1 MQPPRTRATATRF
14 DDELWDH
21 VWQRN
26 LMHVERHALAM
37 ALVRRQ
43 PPDTAFDRLVAA
55 ELARRWR
62 RHALWLVTLY
72 GLWSL
77 FWGGIALTAPP
88 ADADPTALPAWCVGA
103 GVLAIATCVAAR
115 HHLAGYLRAHG
126 AVPHGLVGPAVTA
139 EQTGWAGPAS
149 WESEAPGRR

>member
-1 MQPPRTRATATRF
+1 MRF

-21 VWQRN
+21 VWERN
-26 LMHVERHALAM
+26 LTHVERHTLAM

-43 PPDTAFDRLVAA
+43 PPDTTFDRLVAA

-72 GLWSL
+72 GLWSV

-88 ADADPTALPAWCVGA
+88 AGAEPTALPAWCVVV
-103 GVLAIATCVAAR
+103 GVLAIAACVLAR
-115 HHLAGYLRAHG
+115 RHLAGYLRAHG
-126 AVPHGLVGPAVTA
+126 AVPRGLVGQAVAA
-139 EQTGWAGPAS
+139 EETGWTGPAS
-149 WESEAPGRR
+149 WPTESGDRT